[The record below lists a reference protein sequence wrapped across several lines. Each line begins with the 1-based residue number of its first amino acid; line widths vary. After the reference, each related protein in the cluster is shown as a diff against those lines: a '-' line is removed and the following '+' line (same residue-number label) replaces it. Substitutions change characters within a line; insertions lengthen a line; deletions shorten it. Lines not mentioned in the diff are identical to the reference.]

1 MNRFLPGFQ
10 GHDAMREKAERMF
23 RGHIDHAGGPE
34 NMPTKHVGRIS
45 HFKKGG
51 HVKHHGHSERME
63 ERMERHHAHR
73 QHHSAPRAHG
83 LQKDQT
89 DLHIPKHLKHSAHRN
104 EGGEMKHGGNVHM
117 KHSKELHLRN
127 HPSKKHHYAHG
138 GNVYEHEMVGEH
150 PSHAMHHYNY
160 EDIMRGEHARSVP
173 RRTHH
178 MMAGRD
184 DETQGQNYKRHGGHV
199 KKMAMG
205 GVGKIRHGEATS
217 RGRAIRHKLDLS
229 R

>member
-1 MNRFLPGFQ
+1 MKR
-10 GHDAMREKAERMF
+10 
-23 RGHIDHAGGPE
+23 
-34 NMPTKHVGRIS
+34 
-45 HFKKGG
+45 GG
-51 HVKHHGHSERME
+51 HAHKKHH
-63 ERMERHHAHR
+63 A
-73 QHHSAPRAHG
+73 
-83 LQKDQT
+83 
-89 DLHIPKHLKHSAHRN
+89 AHRN